1 MSKEHNPFDSHLSYA
16 LAAAHRMVSQSL
28 NARLKKHSIQIEAW
42 RVMECLDAD
51 GKITM
56 GELAKR
62 ALLNPPALSK
72 LVDRMV
78 SDGLS
83 KARLAS
89 SHCSIRQHSASLLTG
104 WCLTAWCTDRYRRL
118 TSVKSIC
125 CSRRSVGCG
134 CFKFVRM
141 SRMRTAH
148 SPACW
153 KAVTVMS

>member
-78 SDGLS
+78 SDGLVHRQIS
-83 KARLAS
+83 PTDQRQINLLLTPLGRMRMLQ
-89 SHCSIRQHSASLLTG
+89 IREDVEDEDRAFTSLLESSDG
-104 WCLTAWCTDRYRRL
+104 DELIRLLSKLT
-118 TSVKSIC
+118 
-125 CSRRSVGCG
+125 
-134 CFKFVRM
+134 
-141 SRMRTAH
+141 
-148 SPACW
+148 
-153 KAVTVMS
+153 